1 VRALVIRAFRES
13 PELEDVPEPEL
24 PPDAALVEVRAT
36 GLCRSDWHG
45 WMGHDASIRL
55 PHVPGH
61 EFAGVVAEVGP
72 EVRGISPG
80 DRVTA
85 PFCCGCG
92 ACEPCRL
99 GQTQICERDYQ
110 PGFTGWGSFAER
122 VLIPVADLNCVP
134 LPDGLAFE
142 AAAALGCRFMTAF
155 AAVGERGKVR
165 AGDWLAVH
173 GCGGVGLSAVM
184 LGRAL
189 GARVVA
195 VDVAPGPLARA
206 AELGA
211 DETLDG
217 REHDVATSI
226 RELTGGG
233 AHVSIDAIGSAATA
247 AASVRS
253 LRRRG
258 RHVQVGLLAGD
269 ERESRIPMAEM
280 ISRELEIAGVH
291 GMPVRDYPALLRL
304 IASDAVDPARLIGSR
319 ITLEQAGA
327 ALAAMDRPAEGI
339 TVIAAPSGDQM
350 RG

>member
-1 VRALVIRAFRES
+1 MQAFRE
-13 PELEDVPEPEL
+13 PLRLEEVPEPEL
-24 PPDAALVEVRAT
+24 PPDGALVEVRAT

-45 WMGHDASIRL
+45 WMGHDASIAL

-61 EFAGVVAEVGP
+61 EFAGVVAAVGP
-72 EVRGISPG
+72 EVRGIRPG

-92 ACEPCRL
+92 VCEPCRL
-99 GQTQICERDYQ
+99 GHTQICERDYQ

-122 VLIPVADLNCVP
+122 VLVPVADLNCVP
-134 LPDGLAFE
+134 LPDGLAYE

-155 AAVGERGKVR
+155 AAVGERGGLR

-189 GARVVA
+189 GARVIA
-195 VDVAPGPLARA
+195 VDVAPGPLERA
-206 AELGA
+206 SELGA
-211 DETLDG
+211 THTLQASG
-217 REHDVATSI
+217 RTAAQI
-226 RELTGGG
+226 RGLTHGG
-233 AHVSIDAIGSAATA
+233 AQVSIDAIGSAATA

-269 ERESRIPMAEM
+269 EREPRVPIAEL

-304 IASDAVDPARLIGSR
+304 VASGAVDPARLIGRR
-319 ITLEQAGA
+319 IALEDAGA
-327 ALAAMDRPAEGI
+327 ALTAMDRPADGI
-339 TVIAAPSGDQM
+339 TIIAP
-350 RG
+350 

>member
-1 VRALVIRAFRES
+1 MTATVPGEMRALVMHAFRERLS
-13 PELEDVPEPEL
+13 LEEVAEPEL
-24 PPDAALVEVRAT
+24 PADGALVEVRAT

-45 WMGHDASIRL
+45 WMGHDASIAL

-61 EFAGVVAEVGP
+61 EFAGVVAQVGP
-72 EVRGISPG
+72 EVRGIKPG

-99 GQTQICERDYQ
+99 GHTQICERDYQ

-122 VLIPVADLNCVP
+122 VLVPVADLNCVP
-134 LPDGLAFE
+134 LPDELTFE

-155 AAVGERGKVR
+155 AAVGERGGVR

-195 VDVAPGPLARA
+195 VDVAPGPLERA

-211 DETLDG
+211 THTVE
-217 REHDVATSI
+217 ATGDTAERI

-233 AHVSIDAIGSAATA
+233 AHVSIDAIGAGATA
-247 AASVRS
+247 AASLRS

-258 RHVQVGLLAGD
+258 RHVQVGLLGD
-269 ERESRIPMAEM
+269 DREPRVPLATL

-291 GMPVRDYPALLRL
+291 GMPVRGYPALLRL
-304 IASDAVDPARLIGSR
+304 VASGAVDPARLIRRR
-319 ITLEQAGA
+319 IGLEDAGA
-327 ALAAMDRPAEGI
+327 ALAAMDGPADGI
-339 TVIAAPSGDQM
+339 TVVAL
-350 RG
+350 

>member
-1 VRALVIRAFRES
+1 MRAAVLHAFRA
-13 PELEDVPEPEL
+13 PLELEEVSEPEL
-24 PPDAALVEVRAT
+24 PPDGALVEVRAT

-72 EVRGISPG
+72 EVRGIRAG

-99 GQTQICERDYQ
+99 GHTQICERDYQ

-122 VLIPVADLNCVP
+122 VLVPVADLNCVP
-134 LPDGLAFE
+134 LPEELAFE

-155 AAVGERGKVR
+155 AAVGERGGVR
-165 AGDWLAVH
+165 PGDWLAVH

-184 LGRAL
+184 LGAAL

-195 VDVAPGPLARA
+195 VDVAPGPLERA
-206 AELGA
+206 ADLGA
-211 DETLDG
+211 THTIEASG
-217 REHDVATSI
+217 AVEAI

-269 ERESRIPMAEM
+269 EREARMPMGEL

-304 IASDAVDPARLIGSR
+304 VASGTVEPERLIGRR
-319 ITLEQAGA
+319 IGIEDAGS

-339 TVIAAPSGDQM
+339 TVIVP
-350 RG
+350 

>member
-1 VRALVIRAFRES
+1 MRAFRE
-13 PELEDVPEPEL
+13 PPALEDVPEPEL
-24 PPDAALVEVRAT
+24 PPDGALVSVRAS

-134 LPDGLAFE
+134 LPDGLTFE

-155 AAVGERGKVR
+155 AAVGERGGVR
-165 AGDWLAVH
+165 PGDWLAVH

-195 VDVAPGPLARA
+195 VDVAPEPIARALELGAAHAVDAGDGRA
-206 AELGA
+206 AERIL
-211 DETLDG
+211 
-217 REHDVATSI
+217 
-226 RELTGGG
+226 ELTGGG
-233 AHVSIDAIGSAATA
+233 AHVSIDAIGSAGTV
-247 AASVRS
+247 AASLRG
-253 LRRRG
+253 LRRR
-258 RHVQVGLLAGD
+258 
-269 ERESRIPMAEM
+269 
-280 ISRELEIAGVH
+280 EIG
-291 GMPVRDYPALLRL
+291 
-304 IASDAVDPARLIGSR
+304 
-319 ITLEQAGA
+319 
-327 ALAAMDRPAEGI
+327 
-339 TVIAAPSGDQM
+339 
-350 RG
+350 

>member
-1 VRALVIRAFRES
+1 MRALVIRAFRES

>member
-1 VRALVIRAFRES
+1 MRAFRE
-13 PELEDVPEPEL
+13 PLAVEDVPEPEL
-24 PPDAALVEVRAT
+24 PPDGALVEVCAT

-45 WMGHDASIRL
+45 WMGHDASIHL

-61 EFAGVVAEVGP
+61 EFAGVVAAVGP
-72 EVRGISPG
+72 EVRSVRPG

-99 GQTQICERDYQ
+99 GHTQICERDYQ

-122 VLIPVADLNCVP
+122 VLVPVADLNCVT
-134 LPDGLAFE
+134 LPEDLAFE

-155 AAVGERGKVR
+155 AAVGERGGLR

-189 GARVVA
+189 GARVIA
-195 VDVAPGPLARA
+195 VDVAAGPLERA
-206 AELGA
+206 AALGA
-211 DETLDG
+211 
-217 REHDVATSI
+217 EHALGVEDAAAAI

-269 ERESRIPMAEM
+269 EREARVPMAEL

-304 IASDAVDPARLIGSR
+304 VASGAVDPARLIGRR
-319 ITLEQAGA
+319 IALDDAGA

-339 TVIAAPSGDQM
+339 TVIAAP
-350 RG
+350 

>member
-1 VRALVIRAFRES
+1 MRALVMHAFRE
-13 PELEDVPEPEL
+13 PPRLEEAPDPEL
-24 PPDAALVEVRAT
+24 PPDGALVEVRAT

-45 WMGHDASIRL
+45 WMGHDASIAL

-61 EFAGVVAEVGP
+61 EFAGVVADVGA
-72 EVRGISPG
+72 EVRGIRPG

-92 ACEPCRL
+92 ACAPCRL
-99 GQTQICERDYQ
+99 GHTHICERDYQ

-122 VLIPVADLNCVP
+122 VLVPVADLNCVP
-134 LPDGLAFE
+134 LPDELDFE

-155 AAVGERGKVR
+155 AAVGERGGLR

-189 GARVVA
+189 GVRVVA
-195 VDVAPGPLARA
+195 VDVAPGPLERA
-206 AELGA
+206 AALGA
-211 DETLDG
+211 THTLEAAPDTAG
-217 REHDVATSI
+217 RI

-269 ERESRIPMAEM
+269 EREARVPMAEL

-304 IASDAVDPARLIGSR
+304 VASGAVDPARLIGRR
-319 ITLEQAGA
+319 IPLEEAGA

-339 TVIAAPSGDQM
+339 TVIAP
-350 RG
+350 

>member
-1 VRALVIRAFRES
+1 MHAFRE
-13 PELEDVPEPEL
+13 PLRLEEVAEPEL
-24 PPDAALVEVRAT
+24 PPDGALVEVRAT

-45 WMGHDASIRL
+45 WMGHDASIAL

-61 EFAGVVAEVGP
+61 EFAGVVAQVGP
-72 EVRGISPG
+72 EVRGVEPG

-99 GQTQICERDYQ
+99 GHTQICERDYQ

-122 VLIPVADLNCVP
+122 VLVPVADLNCVP
-134 LPDGLAFE
+134 LPDGLGFE

-155 AAVGERGKVR
+155 AAVGERGGVR

-173 GCGGVGLSAVM
+173 GCGGVGLSVVM
-184 LGRAL
+184 LARAL

-211 DETLDG
+211 EQALDAG
-217 REHDVATSI
+217 EGDVAERV

-233 AHVSIDAIGSAATA
+233 AHVSVDAIGSAATA

-258 RHVQVGLLAGD
+258 RHVQVGLLVGD
-269 ERESRIPMAEM
+269 ERGVGGVGIPMAEL

-304 IASDAVDPARLIGSR
+304 VASGAVDPARLIGRR
-319 ITLEQAGA
+319 IALEEAGT

-339 TVIAAPSGDQM
+339 TVIVPG
-350 RG
+350 

>member
-1 VRALVIRAFRES
+1 MRAFRE
-13 PELEDVPEPEL
+13 PLAVEDVPEPEL
-24 PPDAALVEVRAT
+24 PPDGALVEVRAT

-61 EFAGVVAEVGP
+61 EFAGVVAAVGP
-72 EVRGISPG
+72 EVRSVRPG

-99 GQTQICERDYQ
+99 GHTQICERDYQ
-110 PGFTGWGSFAER
+110 PGFTGWGSFAEH
-122 VLIPVADLNCVP
+122 VLVPVADLNCVP
-134 LPDGLAFE
+134 LPEDLAFE

-155 AAVGERGKVR
+155 AAVGERGGLR

-189 GARVVA
+189 GARVIA
-195 VDVAPGPLARA
+195 VDVAAGPLDRA
-206 AELGA
+206 AALGA
-211 DETLDG
+211 EHTL
-217 REHDVATSI
+217 VAEDAAAAI

-269 ERESRIPMAEM
+269 ERESRMPMAEL

-304 IASDAVDPARLIGSR
+304 VASGAVDPARLIGRR
-319 ITLEQAGA
+319 IALEDAGA

-339 TVIAAPSGDQM
+339 TVIAAPGRDQSF
-350 RG
+350 G

>member
-1 VRALVIRAFRES
+1 MRALVMHAFRE
-13 PELEDVPEPEL
+13 PPALEDVPEPAL
-24 PPDAALVEVRAT
+24 PADGAIVEVRAT

-45 WMGHDASIRL
+45 WMGHDASIAL

-61 EFAGVVAEVGP
+61 EFAGVVAAVGP
-72 EVRGISPG
+72 EVRSVRPG

-99 GQTQICERDYQ
+99 GHTQICERDYQ

-122 VLIPVADLNCVP
+122 VLVPVADLNCVP

-155 AAVGERGKVR
+155 AAVGERGRVR

-173 GCGGVGLSAVM
+173 GCGGVGLSGVM

-206 AELGA
+206 ADLGA
-211 DETLDG
+211 EHTVDG
-217 REHDVATSI
+217 SAEDAAAAI
-226 RELTGGG
+226 RQLTGGG

-269 ERESRIPMAEM
+269 EREPHVPMAEL

-304 IASDAVDPARLIGSR
+304 VAAGDVDPARLIGRR
-319 ITLEQAGA
+319 IALEEAGA

-339 TVIAAPSGDQM
+339 TVIVPS
-350 RG
+350 

>member
-1 VRALVIRAFRES
+1 MHAFRE
-13 PELEDVPEPEL
+13 PLRLEDVREPEL
-24 PPDAALVEVRAT
+24 PPDGALVEVRAT

-45 WMGHDASIRL
+45 WMGHDASIAL

-61 EFAGVVAEVGP
+61 EFAGVVAQVGP
-72 EVRGISPG
+72 EVRGVAPG

-99 GQTQICERDYQ
+99 GHTQICERDYQ

-122 VLIPVADLNCVP
+122 VLVPVADLNCVP
-134 LPDGLAFE
+134 LPDRLGFE

-155 AAVGERGKVR
+155 AAVGERGGVR

-173 GCGGVGLSAVM
+173 GCGGVGLSVVM
-184 LGRAL
+184 LARAL

-211 DETLDG
+211 ELALDAG
-217 REHDVATSI
+217 EGEVAERI
-226 RELTGGG
+226 RELTSGG
-233 AHVSIDAIGSAATA
+233 AHVSVDAIGSAATA

-269 ERESRIPMAEM
+269 DREPRVPMAEL

-304 IASDAVDPARLIGSR
+304 VASGAVDPARLIGRR
-319 ITLEQAGA
+319 IALEEAGA

-339 TVIAAPSGDQM
+339 TVIVPG
-350 RG
+350 

>member
-1 VRALVIRAFRES
+1 MHAFRE
-13 PELEDVPEPEL
+13 PLRLEEVPEPEL
-24 PPDAALVEVRAT
+24 PPDGALVEVRAS

-45 WMGHDASIRL
+45 WMGHDASIHL

-61 EFAGVVAEVGP
+61 EFAGVVAQVGP
-72 EVRGISPG
+72 EVRAIRPG

-99 GQTQICERDYQ
+99 GHTQICERDYQ

-122 VLIPVADLNCVP
+122 VLVPVADLNCVA
-134 LPDGLAFE
+134 LPDGLGFE

-155 AAVGERGKVR
+155 AAVGERGGVR
-165 AGDWLAVH
+165 AGDWVAVH

-184 LGRAL
+184 LARAL

-211 DETLDG
+211 EHAIEAGDG
-217 REHDVATSI
+217 EVAGRI
-226 RELTGGG
+226 RGLTGGG

-269 ERESRIPMAEM
+269 ER
-280 ISRELEIAGVH
+280 GV
-291 GMPVRDYPALLRL
+291 GG
-304 IASDAVDPARLIGSR
+304 AVCRW
-319 ITLEQAGA
+319 
-327 ALAAMDRPAEGI
+327 
-339 TVIAAPSGDQM
+339 PS
-350 RG
+350 

>member
-1 VRALVIRAFRES
+1 MRAFRE
-13 PELEDVPEPEL
+13 PPALEDVREPEL
-24 PPDAALVEVRAT
+24 PPDGALVEVRAT

-61 EFAGVVAEVGP
+61 EFAGVVAEIGP
-72 EVRGISPG
+72 EVRGIRIG

-99 GQTQICERDYQ
+99 GHTQICERDYQ

-122 VLIPVADLNCVP
+122 VLVPVADLNCVA

-155 AAVGERGKVR
+155 AAVGERGGVR

-195 VDVAPGPLARA
+195 VDVAPGPSPAPPSWAPTRRSTAATRTSPLPSASSPTAARTSRSTRSA
-206 AELGA
+206 APRPPPRRCA
-211 DETLDG
+211 RCAAAAATC
-217 REHDVATSI
+217 RSACSPATS
-226 RELTGGG
+226 
-233 AHVSIDAIGSAATA
+233 AT
-247 AASVRS
+247 
-253 LRRRG
+253 
-258 RHVQVGLLAGD
+258 
-269 ERESRIPMAEM
+269 
-280 ISRELEIAGVH
+280 
-291 GMPVRDYPALLRL
+291 
-304 IASDAVDPARLIGSR
+304 
-319 ITLEQAGA
+319 
-327 ALAAMDRPAEGI
+327 RPCRW
-339 TVIAAPSGDQM
+339 PS
-350 RG
+350 

>member
-1 VRALVIRAFRES
+1 MRALVMHAFRE
-13 PELEDVPEPEL
+13 PLRLEEVADPRL
-24 PPDAALVEVRAT
+24 PPDGALVEVRTT

-45 WMGHDASIRL
+45 WMGHDASIAL

-72 EVRGISPG
+72 EVRGIRPG

-92 ACEPCRL
+92 TCEPCRL
-99 GQTQICERDYQ
+99 GHTQICERDYQ

-122 VLIPVADLNCVP
+122 VLVPVADLNCVP
-134 LPDGLAFE
+134 LPDELDFE
-142 AAAALGCRFMTAF
+142 AAAALGCRLMTAF
-155 AAVGERGKVR
+155 AAVGERGGLR

-184 LGRAL
+184 LGHAL
-189 GARVVA
+189 GARVIA
-195 VDVAPGPLARA
+195 VDVAPGPLQRA
-206 AELGA
+206 AALGA
-211 DETLDG
+211 AHTLEASGDTAE
-217 REHDVATSI
+217 RI
-226 RELTGGG
+226 RELTLGG
-233 AHVSIDAIGSAATA
+233 AHVSIDAIGNAATA
-247 AASVRS
+247 AASMRS

-269 ERESRIPMAEM
+269 ERGVGGVPVPLAEL
-280 ISRELEIAGVH
+280 ISRELEVAGVH

-304 IASDAVDPARLIGSR
+304 IASGAVDPARLIGRR
-319 ITLEQAGA
+319 IGLEDAGA

-339 TVIAAPSGDQM
+339 TVIAP
-350 RG
+350 

>member
-1 VRALVIRAFRES
+1 MRAAVLHAFREPLS
-13 PELEDVPEPEL
+13 LEEVPEPRL
-24 PPDAALVEVRAT
+24 PADGALVEVRAT

-45 WMGHDASIRL
+45 WMGHDDSIAL

-72 EVRGISPG
+72 EVRGIRPG

-99 GQTQICERDYQ
+99 GHTQICERDYQ

-122 VLIPVADLNCVP
+122 VLVPVADLNCVP
-134 LPDGLAFE
+134 LPGELAFE

-155 AAVGERGKVR
+155 AAVGERGRVR

-173 GCGGVGLSAVM
+173 GCGGVGLSAIM

-189 GARVVA
+189 GARVIA
-195 VDVAPGPLARA
+195 VDVAPGPLERAR
-206 AELGA
+206 ELGA
-211 DETLDG
+211 
-217 REHDVATSI
+217 EHALEAGDAVAGI
-226 RELTGGG
+226 RELTCGG

-247 AASVRS
+247 AASVRC

-269 ERESRIPMAEM
+269 EREPNMPMAEL

-291 GMPVRDYPALLRL
+291 GMPVRGYPALLRL
-304 IASDAVDPARLIGSR
+304 VASGSVDPARLIGRR
-319 ITLEQAGA
+319 IGLEDAGA

-339 TVIAAPSGDQM
+339 TVIGL
-350 RG
+350 

>member
-1 VRALVIRAFRES
+1 
-13 PELEDVPEPEL
+13 
-24 PPDAALVEVRAT
+24 
-36 GLCRSDWHG
+36 
-45 WMGHDASIRL
+45 M
-55 PHVPGH
+55 
-61 EFAGVVAEVGP
+61 
-72 EVRGISPG
+72 PG

-99 GQTQICERDYQ
+99 GHTQICERDYQ

-122 VLIPVADLNCVP
+122 VLVPVADLNCVP

-155 AAVGERGKVR
+155 AAVGERGGVR

-211 DETLDG
+211 EETVDG
-217 REHDVATSI
+217 SAGDVATTI

-233 AHVSIDAIGSAATA
+233 AHVSIDAIGSAAIPAT
-247 AASVRS
+247 SVRS

-258 RHVQVGLLAGD
+258 RHVQVGLLAGG
-269 ERESRIPMAEM
+269 ERGVGGVGIPMAEL

-304 IASDAVDPARLIGSR
+304 VASGTVDPARLIGRR
-319 ITLEQAGA
+319 IALEEAGA

-339 TVIAAPSGDQM
+339 TVIAAAGGDQT

>member
-1 VRALVIRAFRES
+1 MRAAVLHAFRA
-13 PELEDVPEPEL
+13 PLALEQVSEPEL
-24 PPDAALVEVRAT
+24 PPDGAVVEVRAT

-61 EFAGVVAEVGP
+61 EFAGVVARVGP
-72 EVRGISPG
+72 EVRGIRPG

-99 GQTQICERDYQ
+99 GHTQICERDYQ
-110 PGFTGWGSFAER
+110 PGFTGWGSFAEQ
-122 VLIPVADLNCVP
+122 VLVPVADLNCVP
-134 LPDGLAFE
+134 LPDELGFE

-155 AAVGERGKVR
+155 AAVGERGGVR
-165 AGDWLAVH
+165 PGDWLAVH

-184 LGRAL
+184 LGAAL

-206 AELGA
+206 ADLGA
-211 DETLDG
+211 AHVLETEDAAE
-217 REHDVATSI
+217 RI

-233 AHVSIDAIGSAATA
+233 AHVSIDAIGSAAAA

-269 ERESRIPMAEM
+269 DREARMPMAEL

-304 IASDAVDPARLIGSR
+304 VASGAVDPARLIGRR
-319 ITLEQAGA
+319 IALEDAGS

-339 TVIAAPSGDQM
+339 TVVVPA
-350 RG
+350 

>member
-1 VRALVIRAFRES
+1 VRALVIRAFREP

-211 DETLDG
+211 DETLG

-269 ERESRIPMAEM
+269 ERESRIPMAEL

>member
-1 VRALVIRAFRES
+1 MHAFGE
-13 PELEDVPEPEL
+13 PLAVEDVPEPAL
-24 PPDAALVEVRAT
+24 PPDGALVEVRAT
-36 GLCRSDWHG
+36 GVCRSDWHG
-45 WMGHDASIRL
+45 WMGHDDAITL

-61 EFAGVVAEVGP
+61 EFAGVVAAVGP
-72 EVRGISPG
+72 EVRAVTPG

-92 ACEPCRL
+92 ACEPCRQ
-99 GQTQICERDYQ
+99 GHTQVCERDYQ
-110 PGFTGWGSFAER
+110 PGFSGWGSFAER
-122 VLIPVADLNCVP
+122 VLVPVADLNCVP
-134 LPDGLAFE
+134 LPEELGFE

-155 AAVGERGKVR
+155 AAVGERGRVR

-195 VDVAPGPLARA
+195 VDVAPGPLERAR
-206 AELGA
+206 ELGA
-211 DETLDG
+211 
-217 REHDVATSI
+217 EHGVDAEGAAAAI

-253 LRRRG
+253 LRKRG

-269 ERESRIPMAEM
+269 EREARVPMAEL

-291 GMPVRDYPALLRL
+291 GMRVSAYPALLRL
-304 IASDAVDPARLIGSR
+304 VASGAVDPARLIGRR
-319 ITLEQAGA
+319 IALEEAGA

-339 TVIAAPSGDQM
+339 TVVAL
-350 RG
+350 

>member
-1 VRALVIRAFRES
+1 VRALVIRAFREP

-269 ERESRIPMAEM
+269 ERESRIPMAEL

-319 ITLEQAGA
+319 IALEQAGA